1 MHLSKIGEF
10 GLIKSLQKKCVVHRP
25 EILTGIGDDTAVIR
39 VADRKL
45 LVTSDMMLEGVHF
58 DLSFSTFSQ
67 LGHKLLA
74 INISDIFAMGGK
86 PQYFLVSIGIPTR
99 HMASDIHE
107 LYKGITK
114 LAKKFKVAVI
124 GGDTCSSKNGLV
136 LNGTLIGY
144 AKQPIKRSGAKI
156 GDSIFINNTLGDS
169 AMGLRIL
176 KNRKKKI
183 HSFVPAT
190 SNIKLMQKHLLP
202 KPKPLNTLSKVTSM
216 IDISDGLLID
226 LSHICDE
233 SRVGA
238 VIHKDKV
245 PVSRELT
252 LIAKKFG
259 VDPIELALKGGEDYC
274 LLFTAPSGIKTDA
287 FKIGEIV
294 RKDRFIVD
302 EKGRKKT
309 FKPEGYEHFKKRNS
323 NGFI

>member
-1 MHLSKIGEF
+1 MQLSKIGEF
-10 GLIKSLQKKCVVHRP
+10 GLIKSLQKKCLVHRP
-25 EILTGIGDDTAVIR
+25 EILAGIGDDTAVIR
-39 VADRKL
+39 VADRKF

-58 DLSFSTFSQ
+58 DLSFTTFSQ

-86 PQYFLVSIGIPTR
+86 PQYFLVSIGIPYGYL
-99 HMASDIHE
+99 AGDIHE

-114 LAKKFKVAVI
+114 LAREFRVAVI

-136 LNGTLIGY
+136 LNGTLVGH
-144 AKQPIKRSGAKI
+144 AKKIIKRSGAKI

-169 AMGLRIL
+169 AMGLKIL

-183 HSFVPAT
+183 HSFVRAT
-190 SNIKLMQKHLLP
+190 SNIKLMQKHLIP
-202 KPKPLNTLSKVTSM
+202 KPRPLDNLTKVTSM
-216 IDISDGLLID
+216 TDISDGLLTD

-238 VIHKDKV
+238 IIHIDKV

-252 LIAKKFG
+252 AIAKKFR
-259 VDPIELALKGGEDYC
+259 VDPVELALKGGEDYS

-287 FKIGEIV
+287 FKIGEVV
-294 RKDRFIVD
+294 RKDRFIVY
-302 EKGRKKT
+302 ENGRKKR
-309 FKPEGYEHFKKRNS
+309 FRPEGYEHFKKPQNKR
-323 NGFI
+323 

>member
-1 MHLSKIGEF
+1 MQLSKIGEF
-10 GLIKSLQKKCVVHRP
+10 GLIKSLQKKCVVRHS
-25 EILTGIGDDTAVIR
+25 EILAGIGDDTAVIR
-39 VADRKL
+39 VADKKF

-58 DLSFSTFSQ
+58 DLSYTTFSQ

-74 INISDIFAMGGK
+74 INVSDIFAMGGK

-99 HMASDIHE
+99 HTAGDIHE

-114 LAKKFKVAVI
+114 LAKEFKVAII

-144 AKQPIKRSGAKI
+144 AKKPIKRSGAKI

-176 KNRKKKI
+176 RNRKKKI

-190 SNIKLMQKHLLP
+190 PNIKLMQKHLIP

-294 RKDRFIVD
+294 KKDRFIID

-309 FKPEGYEHFKKRNS
+309 FKPEGYEHFKKLKNKR
-323 NGFI
+323 